1 MTSTIRTSSFA
12 GCRSRPR
19 TPTIHGSPTAQGT
32 ASSRLEARIACFVRT
47 DEWTGRHPS
56 EGIGSS
62 SATAVW
68 GISDETG
75 TSRPGRRS
83 DRRGTLEACFAVSA
97 IRGGE
102 MDDAVDAGY
111 QRELRGYGG

>member
-1 MTSTIRTSSFA
+1 MN
-12 GCRSRPR
+12 GPEDVL
-19 TPTIHGSPTAQGT
+19 GGD
-32 ASSRLEARIACFVRT
+32 RLEL
-47 DEWTGRHPS
+47 
-56 EGIGSS
+56 S

-111 QRELRGYGG
+111 QRELRGYWG

>member
-1 MTSTIRTSSFA
+1 MDRKTSL
-12 GCRSRPR
+12 G
-19 TPTIHGSPTAQGT
+19 GD
-32 ASSRLEARIACFVRT
+32 RLELRDC
-47 DEWTGRHPS
+47 GL
-56 EGIGSS
+56 
-62 SATAVW
+62 

-102 MDDAVDAGY
+102 MDDAVEAGY
-111 QRELRGYGG
+111 QGELRGYGG